1 MIIYTILIYL
11 FITRALLMNV
21 GSGKPEGK
29 KDHQKDP
36 SDQTLLKWGV
46 QFKLQWTRRD
56 GGCLFVQPKSGHAI
70 DY

>member
-11 FITRALLMNV
+11 FITRTFLKNV

-36 SDQTLLKWGV
+36 SDQTLLKWGL
-46 QFKLQWTRRD
+46 QLKSQWTRRD
-56 GGCLFVQPKSGHAI
+56 RRVLVHAAQKWPC
-70 DY
+70 D